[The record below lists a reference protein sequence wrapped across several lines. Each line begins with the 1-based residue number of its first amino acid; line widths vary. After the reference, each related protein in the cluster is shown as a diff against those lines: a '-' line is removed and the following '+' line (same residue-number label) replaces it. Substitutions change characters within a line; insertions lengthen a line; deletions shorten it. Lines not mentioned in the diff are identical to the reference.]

1 MEKSQLSKDST
12 LYVGAKLSMVI
23 TILKPGHVLI
33 SLYGYNDGEL
43 GDAYLAVLD
52 EQIRKNG
59 FICVYMDAREQT
71 GIATEERERLA
82 AWTRA
87 TGDKYRAG
95 HLLFKSKLIELA
107 VAVVNLLT
115 GGSVR
120 SYSKLDAFE
129 DAIRSEVP
137 GFSKLPVLNVKAP
150 AKKSA

>member
-12 LYVGAKLSMVI
+12 LYVGARLSMVI
-23 TILKPGHVLI
+23 TVLKPGHVLI
-33 SLYGYNDGEL
+33 SLFGYNDGEL

-52 EQIRKNG
+52 EQIKENG

-82 AWTRA
+82 SWTKA

-95 HLLFKSKLIELA
+95 HLLFKSKIIELA

-120 SYSKLDAFE
+120 SYSKLELFE
-129 DAIRSEVP
+129 EAIRSEVP
-137 GFSKLPVLNVKAP
+137 GFSRLPVLNVKAP
-150 AKKSA
+150 TKKSA